1 MYNLLIALGLG
12 LLAFG
17 AAAWGFDGMLYGIF
31 PGLLVAMGAYVYLAK
46 RSMDSVQAVMLSA
59 QDHLQKT
66 AQNNR
71 DPKAAQL
78 QMKKAVQIL
87 ETARVHQ
94 KWQFL
99 VKPQIDGQVGQ
110 LYFMSEKFNKSRPFL
125 TNAFKKHW
133 TARAM
138 LAVVHY
144 KRKEYEDMETVF
156 DEAAEA
162 NKKESL
168 LWNIYAYCM
177 LKIGKRNE
185 AAKIL
190 SRALEHVPNDEKT
203 KTNLHALQNNKK
215 MKMRGW
221 NMMWYQFHLE
231 KPPPQRQHAQF
242 RRR

>member
-1 MYNLLIALGLG
+1 MYNLLIALALG
-12 LLAFG
+12 ALAFG
-17 AAAWGFDGMLYGIF
+17 ATAWGFDGVLYGIF
-31 PGLLVAMGAYVYLAK
+31 PGLLVALGSYAYLAK
-46 RSMDSVQAVMLSA
+46 RTMGNVQTIMLSA

-71 DPKAAQL
+71 NPKAAQQ
-78 QMKKAVQIL
+78 QMRKAVEIL
-87 ETARVHQ
+87 ETGRVYER
-94 KWQFL
+94 WQFL

-125 TNAFKKHW
+125 ANAFKKHW
-133 TARAM
+133 TARVM

-144 KRKEYEDMETVF
+144 KRKEYDQMEEVF
-156 DEAAEA
+156 EETAQA
-162 NKKESL
+162 NKKEAL

-177 LKIGKRNE
+177 LKINKRDE
-185 AAKIL
+185 AVKVL

-231 KPPPQRQHAQF
+231 KPPVQRQNMQF